1 MIINKTV
8 YVSLEELRFFEL
20 AELICIY
27 VWFIVTH
34 VVNTGIGET
43 YYGKCNGT
51 AYFNIMLWIWRE
63 KK

>member
-27 VWFIVTH
+27 VWLIVTH
-34 VVNTGIGET
+34 VVKTGIGET
-43 YYGKCNGT
+43 YGKCNGT
-51 AYFNIMLWIWRE
+51 AYLT
-63 KK
+63 